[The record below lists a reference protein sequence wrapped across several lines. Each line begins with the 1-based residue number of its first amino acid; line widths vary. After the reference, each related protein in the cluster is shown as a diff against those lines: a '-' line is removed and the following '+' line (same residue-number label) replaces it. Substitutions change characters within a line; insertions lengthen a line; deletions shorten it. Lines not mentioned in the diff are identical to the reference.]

1 MKKMINCCVLIF
13 VSALFCNAIAGQINE
28 VVLIDGGTILGE
40 IVSHHDGEYII
51 KSPTLGTLKIDESKI
66 RVIRIQHGPSVEKNP
81 PDAPKQYSNQ
91 DIQSIQKSIMNNDKI
106 MQKVLSLQTNPQMK
120 EILNDPDIL
129 EALNSGNFS
138 ALLSNPKLLEMLNNP
153 EIKEIQKEIFTPEAG
168 NK

>member
-1 MKKMINCCVLIF
+1 MKKLIHCCILVF
-13 VSALFCNAIAGQINE
+13 VSTLFCNAIAGQISE
-28 VVLIDGGTILGE
+28 IELIDGGTILGR

-51 KSPTLGTLKIDESKI
+51 ETDTLGTLKIDETKI
-66 RVIRIQHGPSVEKNP
+66 RVIRIQHGPPIEKGP
-81 PDAPKQYSNQ
+81 HDSLKQYSEQ
-91 DIQSIQKSIMNNDKI
+91 DIQRIQKSILNNDKI
-106 MQKVLSLQTNPQMK
+106 MQKVLSLQTNPQIQ

-153 EIKEIQKEIFTPEAG
+153 EIKEIQKEILTPEAG